1 MNHGKFAL
9 ARGPYP
15 DALLLS
21 CCILIA
27 FANAFVF
34 SKSHA
39 HNDNAI
45 FDEKY
50 ACVTNQSPLE
60 SQFHTEISGYST
72 ITLQR
77 CKIS

>member
-1 MNHGKFAL
+1 M
-9 ARGPYP
+9 
-15 DALLLS
+15 
-21 CCILIA
+21 I
-27 FANAFVF
+27 
-34 SKSHA
+34 
-39 HNDNAI
+39 I

-77 CKIS
+77 CKISWLNDILSAVWQLS